1 MNTLDIISINIWQII
16 ISLCNLVILFLLFKK
31 LLFKPVKNMIAERQ
45 AKVDKELDLARQA
58 REEAENDRT
67 LWQDRLD
74 HAEDEAGEI
83 IKKAVSK
90 ADRKSETIISTA
102 KERADGIVR
111 QAKLEAELEQKRS
124 EEGIKKEIVDLSSI
138 LTGKMLKREI
148 NTDDHR
154 ELIDEFID
162 EIGEIS

>member
-45 AKVDKELDLARQA
+45 AKVEKELDLARQA
-58 REEAENDRT
+58 REEAESEKSM
-67 LWQDRLD
+67 WQDRLD

-90 ADRKSETIISTA
+90 ADRKSETIINTA

-124 EEGIKKEIVDLSSI
+124 EEGIKKEIIDLSSI

-148 NTDDHR
+148 NKDDHK